1 MNDII
6 DFLPDATFAINR
18 NGEVIAWNLAIEEMT
33 GIAAKHMLGRKNYE
47 YSLPFYGIRRPL
59 LIDLVFESD
68 QAIKKKYAFVRK
80 ENDYLI
86 AETKIQ
92 TPEGRT
98 LYLWG
103 KAGPIWDKKGNVVG
117 AIESILD
124 ISVRRQ
130 AEEKL
135 QKSEKSSRDLL
146 ENSPVGICIV
156 QEARV
161 VYMNSEQKRLL
172 GAVSDFFQFKDLN
185 VDPADSEK
193 FIQFFDSVLSY
204 DLPAYDT
211 QIRFYPFPKAEEP
224 TRFKCVNLRASL
236 IEYREKKAVL
246 INMID
251 VTETKDLEKAIQLR
265 EKMASLGHVAAGLA
279 HEIRN
284 PLSGINLIL
293 DIIRENLEDSENAQD
308 SKELIN
314 QAQEAANKI
323 ESVIKRILD
332 FSRPYEPHL
341 TLENINVPVKEAVK
355 LSQTVLR
362 KSGINIQ
369 TDMDERIPK
378 LYIDV
383 QLMEQVLLNLINNAA
398 EAMKNIKDQK
408 IVRISSV
415 REDGDILL
423 KISDSGIGIPAE
435 IRGKIFDPFFT
446 TKSDGSGI
454 GLSLCQKIIDN
465 HGGIIK
471 VSRSKLGGAE
481 FRIKI
486 PIEKR
491 RSCK

>member
-1 MNDII
+1 M
-6 DFLPDATFAINR
+6 
-18 NGEVIAWNLAIEEMT
+18 
-33 GIAAKHMLGRKNYE
+33 
-47 YSLPFYGIRRPL
+47 
-59 LIDLVFESD
+59 
-68 QAIKKKYAFVRK
+68 
-80 ENDYLI
+80 
-86 AETKIQ
+86 
-92 TPEGRT
+92 
-98 LYLWG
+98 
-103 KAGPIWDKKGNVVG
+103 
-117 AIESILD
+117 
-124 ISVRRQ
+124 
-130 AEEKL
+130 
-135 QKSEKSSRDLL
+135 
-146 ENSPVGICIV
+146 
-156 QEARV
+156 
-161 VYMNSEQKRLL
+161 
-172 GAVSDFFQFKDLN
+172 
-185 VDPADSEK
+185 
-193 FIQFFDSVLSY
+193 
-204 DLPAYDT
+204 
-211 QIRFYPFPKAEEP
+211 
-224 TRFKCVNLRASL
+224 
-236 IEYREKKAVL
+236 

-265 EKMASLGHVAAGLA
+265 EKMASLGYVAAGLA

-293 DIIRENLEDSENAQD
+293 DIIRENLEASENAQD

-415 REDGDILL
+415 REHGDILL